1 MNRRDLGWRRL
12 VLALHR
18 RRLSLEGWPVCRMQ
32 AFKLWRTQ
40 HQPKADIIVSIVG
53 MVPVADRTAD
63 VAGLIVPRTA
73 ARVAPARR

>member
-1 MNRRDLGWRRL
+1 MTKSKRKEQKTAKRKQKSEDRIQKSPG
-12 VLALHR
+12 
-18 RRLSLEGWPVCRMQ
+18 
-32 AFKLWRTQ
+32 RTQ